1 VNRLTTPPLD
11 DTAELRQEV
20 IRTCLRMSEL
30 GYFLGTW
37 GNVGVRVGGGMLV
50 TPARTEYEGMQV
62 DDLVLV
68 SWEGKRVAGKRLPS
82 SEMHVHR
89 LLLAGRGDLGAVIHS
104 HPPCCSAVAAARQ
117 SIPCI
122 VEDMAQVIGGE
133 VRCSRYVPAG
143 HHLELAEAAREAMG
157 DEVAAALLANHGVV
171 VGGRS
176 LKEAIVA
183 TQVLEKA
190 AQLYIHAASLGGAVP
205 IPQPQVEEERHRFL
219 FKYGTPADGAAES

>member
-1 VNRLTTPPLD
+1 MSAFTTPPLE

-20 IRTCLRMSEL
+20 IRTCRQMCDL

-37 GNVGVRVGGGMLV
+37 GNVGVRVTNGVLI
-50 TPARTEYEGMQV
+50 TPARMDYEGMQG
-62 DDLVLV
+62 DDLVVV
-68 SWEGKRVAGKRLPS
+68 SWEGQRVAGRRLPS

-89 LLLAGRGDLGAVIHS
+89 LLLAGRSDLGAVIHS
-104 HPPCCSAVAAARQ
+104 HPPYCSAVAAARQ

-122 VEDMAQVIGGE
+122 VEDVAQVIGGE

-143 HHLELAEAAREAMG
+143 HHLELAEAACEAMG
-157 DEVAAALLANHGVV
+157 SEVAAALLANHGVV

-176 LKEAIVA
+176 LKEAVVA

-190 AQLYIHAASLGGAVP
+190 ALLYIQAAALGGAIP
-205 IPQPQVEEERHRFL
+205 IPPAQVQEERDRFI
-219 FKYGTPADGAAES
+219 FKYGTAADAASES

>member
-1 VNRLTTPPLD
+1 MSALTTPPFD

-20 IRTCLRMSEL
+20 IHTCLQMCEL
-30 GYFLGTW
+30 GYLLGTW
-37 GNVGVRVGGGMLV
+37 GNVSVRVANGLLI
-50 TPARTEYEGMQV
+50 TPARTDYEGMQG
-62 DDLVLV
+62 DDLVVV
-68 SWEGKRVAGKRLPS
+68 SWEGKRLAGRRLPS

-89 LLLAGRGDLGAVIHS
+89 LLLAGRSDLGALIHS
-104 HPPCCSAVAAARQ
+104 HPPYCSAVAAARQ

-157 DEVAAALLANHGVV
+157 GEVAAALLANHGVV

-176 LKEAIVA
+176 LKEAVVA

-190 AQLYIHAASLGGAVP
+190 AQVCIQAAALGGAVP
-205 IPQPQVEEERHRFL
+205 IPAAQVQEERHRFL
-219 FKYGTPADGAAES
+219 FKYGTAADAASES